1 MKPVATCDGNV
12 PDEIMFVNIV
22 AACNAWEHPNWFGRC
37 RGKTTAVRRPR
48 DLYLALHGH
57 PLKLIENNITMVSR
71 G

>member
-12 PDEIMFVNIV
+12 PDEIMFANIV

-48 DLYLALHGH
+48 DL
-57 PLKLIENNITMVSR
+57 SR
-71 G
+71 AAWTPPETHRK